1 MKKLLQSLFV
11 MVFFAASAFAQNR
24 TVTGTV
30 TGKDDGLPLPGVSV
44 RVQGTQS
51 GAMTASSGTY
61 SISVPAGATT
71 LQFSYLGYDSQSKAI
86 GSSSTVNVVLSQ
98 GSNSLN
104 EVIVTAGGLASAR
117 RTQGTTTTTIKA
129 DQLNAAKPTNIAS
142 GLVGKVAGLQVS
154 GTTGGA
160 NPSFRVVLRGM
171 RSLTGNNEALIV
183 LDNVIVPN
191 SVLGNLN
198 PTDIEDVTTLNGASG
213 AALYGSDAS
222 NGALII
228 RTKKGKAGKMEIN
241 AQYTFNVEEVAFFPK
256 LQKQFGSG
264 SDNDLRVYL
273 SYENQQYGPAFD
285 GSTVDI
291 GLPLANGQSRQTQY
305 SWKNDKYDFWVPGLT
320 NQTDLSL
327 SSGDDKGT
335 LFISGQYVNTSGTT
349 PKDKFN
355 RGNVRFNG
363 TRNLSSILSTS
374 YALSYAQ
381 NRADRTTQTS
391 SIYDQML
398 NTPGQVPINELK
410 DWKNDPFADPSGY
423 YNAYYNNPYFT
434 IDNNREN
441 VRNDYFTGTADL
453 KLKPVSWMDLTFRTG
468 LSTRN
473 NSGKSYN
480 DIYKF
485 NDYIKSLP
493 ETTGTYRA
501 NNLVGGVTDNSLY
514 TTRITNELQAAFRKK
529 VSDFDF
535 NLVVAGYLRQDRAK
549 TLDASVSG
557 LVQPGIFNLANSTN
571 TPTANEANYLAR
583 QQAVYGV
590 LNVGYK
596 NFLYVNATARNDWDS
611 RLLQANRS
619 FFYPSVNVSFVPTEA
634 IAALKNINAIDF
646 IKIRGGYSKV
656 GLVNLGGG
664 STTLGA
670 YRLASTLSQGAGFPY
685 NGIGGFTIGNSIVSP
700 NITPEFTYSFE
711 TGLDAAFFKD
721 RINLSATY
729 YSNKTKNQTV
739 TATIANTSGY
749 TSYLLNA
756 GQTSAKGFES
766 NLSFVPIRSTDWELT
781 VGVNYSHYKN
791 MVDELLAGIPSINL
805 SNTTN
810 AGSYGI
816 AGQPFPV
823 LQGRTYNRDPEGRI
837 IVNRVTG
844 YPSGTSTLQMFGN
857 AAPTDIFGFNF
868 NLKYKNLSL
877 SGLAEYRGGYSI
889 YNGMGTTVDFSGAG
903 YNTAAY
909 NRERFVIPNSSY
921 LDPTTNTYVANTN
934 VTVKDG
940 GPAYWSLAGPRT
952 AIDENYIT
960 PGNFWKIREI
970 TLSYDIPRSLLGN
983 SKFIRGARISAQGR
997 NLFIFTPATNI
1008 YTDPEYSNSS
1018 SDTNSGNGVGLNGI
1032 GQTPPSRYFG
1042 GSLSLTF

>member
-1 MKKLLQSLFV
+1 MKKLILSLFIFLFV
-11 MVFFAASAFAQNR
+11 AASAIAQNR

-30 TGKDDGLPLPGVSV
+30 TGQDDGLPLPGVSV

-51 GAMTASSGTY
+51 GAVTGANGQF
-61 SISVPAGATT
+61 SISVPAGATA
-71 LQFSYLGYDSQSKAI
+71 LQFSYIGYDVQTRTI
-86 GSSSTVNVVLSQ
+86 GASNTVNAVLVQS
-98 GSNSLN
+98 SNALN

-117 RTQGTTTTTIKA
+117 RTQGTVTTTIKA
-129 DQLNAAKPTNIAS
+129 EQLNAAKPTNIAS
-142 GLVGKVAGLQVS
+142 GLTGKVAGLQVS

-160 NPSFRVVLRGM
+160 NPNFRIVLRGM

-191 SVLGNLN
+191 SVLANLN
-198 PTDIEDVTTLNGASG
+198 PSDIEDVTTLNGASG

-228 RTKKGKAGKMEIN
+228 RTKKGTAGKMEIN

-285 GSTVDI
+285 GSMVDI
-291 GLPLANGQSRQTQY
+291 GLPLANGESRQTEY
-305 SWKNDKYDFWVPGLT
+305 SWKNDKYEFWQPGLT
-320 NQTDLSL
+320 NQSDVSVT
-327 SSGDDKGT
+327 SGDDKGT

-349 PKDKFN
+349 PKDEFN

-363 TRNLSSILSTS
+363 TRNISSMFSTS

-381 NRADRTTQTS
+381 NRYDRTTETS
-391 SIYDQML
+391 SLYDQML
-398 NTPGQVPINELK
+398 NTPGQVPINDLQ

-434 IDNNREN
+434 IDNYREK
-441 VRNDYFTGTADL
+441 VRNDYFTGSADL
-453 KLKPVSWMDLTFRTG
+453 KLKPASWVDLTYRVGF
-468 LSTRN
+468 STRN
-473 NSGKSYN
+473 NSGKSYS

-493 ETTGTYRA
+493 ETVGTYRA
-501 NNLVGGVTDNSLY
+501 NNIVGGVTDYSLY
-514 TTRITNELQAAFRKK
+514 TTRITNEIQAAFHKK
-529 VSDFDF
+529 VNDFDF
-535 NLVVAGYLRQDRAK
+535 NLVVAGFLRQDRAK

-557 LVQPGIFNLANSTN
+557 LVQPGLFNLANSTN

-583 QQAVYGV
+583 QQAVYSV
-590 LNVGYK
+590 LNIGYK
-596 NFLYVNATARNDWDS
+596 NFLYLNATARNDWDS
-611 RLLQANRS
+611 RLLQENRS
-619 FFYPSVNVSFVPTEA
+619 FFYPSVNVSFIPTEA
-634 IAALKNINAIDF
+634 IAALKEVDAIDF

-700 NITPEFTYSFE
+700 DITPEFTYSFE
-711 TGLDAAFFKD
+711 TGIDAAFFKD
-721 RINLSATY
+721 RVNVTATY
-729 YSNKTKNQTV
+729 YNNKTKNQTV

-756 GQTSAKGFES
+756 GQTSAKGIETS
-766 NLSFVPIRSTDWELT
+766 LSLVPIRSTDWEFR
-781 VGVNYSHYKN
+781 VGVNYSHYNN

-823 LQGRTYNRDPEGRI
+823 LQGRSYVRDDAGRI
-837 IVNRVTG
+837 IVNPVTG
-844 YPSGTSTLQMFGN
+844 YPSGSSTVQLFGS
-857 AAPTDIFGFNF
+857 AAPTDILGFNF
-868 NLKYKNLSL
+868 NLTYKGLSL
-877 SGLAEYRGGYSI
+877 SAVAEYRGGYSI

-903 YNTAAY
+903 YNTAVY

-921 LDPTTNTYVANTN
+921 LDPTTNTYVPNTN
-934 VTVKDG
+934 ITVKDG
-940 GPAYWSLAGPRT
+940 GPAYWSLGGPRRN
-952 AIDENYIT
+952 IDENYIT
-960 PGNFWKIREI
+960 PGNFWKIREV
-970 TLSYDIPRSLLGN
+970 TLGYDIPKSLLGN
-983 SKFIRGARISAQGR
+983 TKFIRGARISAQAR
-997 NLFIFTPATNI
+997 NLFIFTPETNV
-1008 YTDPEYSNSS
+1008 YTDPEYSNAGA
-1018 SDTNSGNGVGLNGI
+1018 DTNSGNGVGLNGI